1 MASNS
6 APSPVSDG
14 NEIVRIGQ
22 ALASAQMRARES
34 QKRAVQAEGLLRAVV
49 SAVEDGPDTNNMLS
63 SLSMQEWDLLQSFS
77 TGLERSPSFT
87 ESQYSDTSS
96 RRDEKTGTSGDEG
109 DVSLFGTTEIR
120 TTNTA
125 HFTDSSPGYADGRKG
140 SNASALPFDS
150 VMPALPERKISEYDG
165 GVAEK
170 KEEKPATFGSTTVE
184 CILNEDTRLANE
196 LLQAEGKVQVEPA
209 LTRPKSATIKP
220 QSSEKSPLTKPTNFS
235 ALGNF
240 NFLDFSSWGNIVQL
254 FAGVMIGWTIG
265 SIMEKR
271 LTNQR
276 ISSMKAEITH
286 LVEQVRRL
294 QMTNE
299 INQIYGSGLRTSST
313 VASSAMKSMSNEAID
328 VNGAVSIMSF
338 WAEMVASSAAEIS

>member
-6 APSPVSDG
+6 APSPVSEG

-49 SAVEDGPDTNNMLS
+49 SAVEDGPDANNMLS
-63 SLSMQEWDLLQSFS
+63 SRSMQEWDLLQSFS

-87 ESQYSDTSS
+87 GSQHSDPSAGE
-96 RRDEKTGTSGDEG
+96 DEKTKTIEDSA
-109 DVSLFGTTEIR
+109 DVTLFGTTEIR

-125 HFTDSSPGYADGRKG
+125 HFTASSHGYPNNRKRSHG
-140 SNASALPFDS
+140 SGSALTLDS
-150 VMPALPERKISEYDG
+150 MTPALPEHKILEYNG
-165 GVAEK
+165 SVVEK
-170 KEEKPATFGSTTVE
+170 KEEPSKFGSPVEYMANKNTCLELQTEDKVQVKPVLAQPKPATT
-184 CILNEDTRLANE
+184 
-196 LLQAEGKVQVEPA
+196 
-209 LTRPKSATIKP
+209 KS
-220 QSSEKSPLTKPTNFS
+220 QSSEKRPLTKPANVS
-235 ALGNF
+235 AFGNF
-240 NFLDFSSWGNIVQL
+240 LSWGNVVQL
-254 FAGVMIGWTIG
+254 LAGIVIGWTIG

-271 LTNQR
+271 ITNQR
-276 ISSMKAEITH
+276 VSSMKAEITH

-299 INQIYGSGLRTSST
+299 INQIYGSGLRTSAT
-313 VASSAMKSMSNEAID
+313 VASSTMKSMTNEAID